1 MTTEINLPP
10 LPPHEG
16 TMTLT
21 YGLTNKVKV
30 PMFTADQMRAYA
42 LAAVAH
48 ERDACADICAQ
59 HASVEGIAQRCAAAI
74 RARGQE

>member
-1 MTTEINLPP
+1 MSDKLPP

-42 LAAVAH
+42 ARAVAA
-48 ERDACADICAQ
+48 EREACADICDQ
-59 HASVEGIAQRCAAAI
+59 HASVEGIAQRCAEAI
-74 RARGQE
+74 RARSKE